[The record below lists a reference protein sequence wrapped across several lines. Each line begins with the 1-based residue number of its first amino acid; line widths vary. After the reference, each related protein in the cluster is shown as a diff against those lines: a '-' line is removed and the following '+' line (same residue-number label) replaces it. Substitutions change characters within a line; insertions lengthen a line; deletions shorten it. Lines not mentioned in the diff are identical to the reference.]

1 MRRCTRSTVSNN
13 SAAASNDKDA
23 FRQFVNNYL
32 HDKPLDAESVQTLNA
47 FLGTSIPVEEEDV
60 DMCKAIEDIRNEG
73 KEQMKALIRAMRTG
87 GESPESLFRIA
98 TDQKFLE
105 QMQEKYGIK

>member
-1 MRRCTRSTVSNN
+1 MDGALCYV
-13 SAAASNDKDA
+13 A
-23 FRQFVNNYL
+23 L
-32 HDKPLDAESVQTLNA
+32 
-47 FLGTSIPVEEEDV
+47 VEEEEV

-73 KEQMKALIRAMRTG
+73 KEQMKALIRAMQTG